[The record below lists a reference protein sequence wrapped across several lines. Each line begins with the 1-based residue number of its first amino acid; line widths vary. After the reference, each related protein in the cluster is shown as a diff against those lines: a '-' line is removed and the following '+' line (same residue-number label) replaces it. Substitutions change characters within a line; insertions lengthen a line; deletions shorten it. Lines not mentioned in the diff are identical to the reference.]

1 LTRSR
6 FVKAYFGASQTSR
19 HCCFSGTPPA
29 ARARHPLFASVSLKT
44 RGVPLFFADYTIL
57 GLVGLGRGIL
67 VTGIDNKQRRLR
79 GQRGEGKFKAIA
91 ITAIIVF
98 LGYSAFKL
106 LPPYI
111 AEYQLADKMQE
122 QARFA
127 VVNRYTEEQIR
138 ETIFKE
144 AQDLDVPI
152 KKEEIKVLASSSVVR
167 ISLDYT
173 VPVDLLVYKMELHFT
188 PSSENKSIL

>member
-1 LTRSR
+1 MVHDSR
-6 FVKAYFGASQTSR
+6 QSR
-19 HCCFSGTPPA
+19 
-29 ARARHPLFASVSLKT
+29 ARA
-44 RGVPLFFADYTIL
+44 
-57 GLVGLGRGIL
+57 
-67 VTGIDNKQRRLR
+67 
-79 GQRGEGKFKAIA
+79 QRGEGRFKAIA
-91 ITAIIVF
+91 YTAIVVF
-98 LGYSAFKL
+98 GIFAAVKL

-111 AEYQLADKMQE
+111 AEYQLSDKMQE

-152 KKEEIKVLASSSVVR
+152 KKEQIKVLASPSVVR

-173 VPVDLLVYKMELHFT
+173 VPIDLLVYKMQLHFT
-188 PSSENKSIL
+188 PSSENKSLL

>member
-1 LTRSR
+1 
-6 FVKAYFGASQTSR
+6 
-19 HCCFSGTPPA
+19 
-29 ARARHPLFASVSLKT
+29 
-44 RGVPLFFADYTIL
+44 L
-57 GLVGLGRGIL
+57 GLVGLGREIL
-67 VTGIDNKQRRLR
+67 VTRIDSKQRRLR
-79 GQRGEGKFKAIA
+79 AQRGEGKFKAIV
-91 ITAIIVF
+91 ITAIIAF
-98 LGYSAFKL
+98 IGYSAFKL

-152 KKEEIKVLASSSVVR
+152 KKEEIKVLASTSVVR